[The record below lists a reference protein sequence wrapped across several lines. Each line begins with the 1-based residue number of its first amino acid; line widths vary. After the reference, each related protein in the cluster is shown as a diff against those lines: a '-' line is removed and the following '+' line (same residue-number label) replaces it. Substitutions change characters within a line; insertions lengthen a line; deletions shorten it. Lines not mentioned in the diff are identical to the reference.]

1 MVETFIEFTN
11 NDIVA
16 RIKKLNLQK
25 YLNLSER
32 KQKELEESE
41 IKKLVVR
48 DDIVN
53 TNVDKGDAVIML
65 DMKD

>member
-41 IKKLVVR
+41 KK
-48 DDIVN
+48 N
-53 TNVDKGDAVIML
+53 
-65 DMKD
+65 